1 MLLVGAADTAAARA
15 ELAEVRRLRLERG
28 RPLFHTVTA
37 PWLERC
43 VGAGELG
50 PEY

>member
-15 ELAEVRRLRLERG
+15 ELAEVRRRRLQRG